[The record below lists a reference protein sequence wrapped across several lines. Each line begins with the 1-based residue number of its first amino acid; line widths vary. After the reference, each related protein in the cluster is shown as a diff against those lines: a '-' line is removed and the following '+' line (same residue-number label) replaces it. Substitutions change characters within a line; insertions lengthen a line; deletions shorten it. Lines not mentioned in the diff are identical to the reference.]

1 MLYETLI
8 RKICAENGVP
18 TNQAVP
24 RKLGPAMCVPFGNF
38 LKRNIVPN
46 TITKSLHTEKLFA
59 PDMKSSK
66 IGPFPYY
73 MSLENQVR
81 MLHSFSR
88 SIILVD
94 DLLHNG
100 YRAKAL
106 DPLLK
111 RENIKVQKTIV
122 GILSGKGK
130 ELMDIQNR
138 EVDSAYFIP
147 KLKIWFN
154 ESAQY
159 PFIGGDTLW
168 RGVYPQR
175 YIIPSINLILPYTS
189 PTFIKNASKNSIYNL
204 SRVCIE
210 NAIDILTTL
219 EKEYQSMHERSL
231 SLASLGDVFIA
242 PRCPDHGKDMNY
254 DFNLSPSHY
263 LQNDIELLK
272 RMEFI
277 INEAQGV

>member
-1 MLYETLI
+1 
-8 RKICAENGVP
+8 
-18 TNQAVP
+18 
-24 RKLGPAMCVPFGNF
+24 
-38 LKRNIVPN
+38 
-46 TITKSLHTEKLFA
+46 
-59 PDMKSSK
+59 
-66 IGPFPYY
+66 
-73 MSLENQVR
+73 MSLENQVK
-81 MLHSFSR
+81 MLHSFNR

-100 YRAKAL
+100 YRIKAL

-111 RENIKVQKTIV
+111 KENLKVQKIIV

-130 ELMDIQNR
+130 ELMDIQDR
-138 EVDSAYFIP
+138 EVESAYFIP
-147 KLKIWFN
+147 KLKLWFN
-154 ESAQY
+154 ESSQY

-168 RGVYPQR
+168 RGVYSQR

-189 PTFIKNASKNSIYNL
+189 PTFIKKSTKKSIYNL

-219 EKEYQSMHERSL
+219 ENEYQLVHERSL
-231 SLASLGDVFIA
+231 SLASLGDVFIV

-263 LQNDIELLK
+263 LQNDLELLK
-272 RMEFI
+272 RMEYI
-277 INEAQGV
+277 INEA